1 MADDVILSLVVIG
14 LVFLATITS
23 GLLAIYSF
31 GRIDHPLSESYGV
44 LMIVDSFWAG
54 GYFLM
59 LIAGGTLL
67 AEIGLFIKALFSA
80 LAAFAWLRFVS
91 EYTGDS
97 EWLPSWLW
105 WAGVAES
112 IIWSILVVI
121 NPRNLMLEG
130 VEVGEFGV
138 VTAAVETAGLGATL
152 QLLIGAVLVGLSLFL
167 LGRFFVQTQGI
178 YRYQA
183 LIIFAIGAI
192 VLISTTLFITDYRPH
207 PLVDP
212 TPILFNLQA
221 VGVGWA
227 LYRYDFL
234 RVAPVIVTRFF
245 REMDDPVLLIN
256 GDRVVAD
263 YNTAADAL
271 VDDLRTQM
279 PIDAVD
285 DQAFGETLTAAVT
298 DGGTA
303 TEFTADTDSRRR
315 TYDIEVTRVTDQF
328 DITQGY
334 VVVLRDITDRK
345 QRERQLEEQ
354 NERLEEFADV
364 VSHDLRNPLS
374 TAEGWAAAV
383 ADALDGEEPDIETA
397 QMGLDHIGNSH
408 DRMEELIEV
417 LLTMARQG
425 QTVAD
430 PEPVA
435 LEECAT
441 EAWATAETG
450 GMELCVDTDRTVPA
464 DPVRLRQA
472 FENLFRNAN
481 DHSGAATVTVTT
493 TAEGFAIEDD
503 GSGIDP
509 DDREELFEFG
519 YTTDEEGTGIGLAV
533 VKRIIEAH
541 GWRITVGE
549 SDHGGACFE
558 ITGVAES
565 PRR

>member
-1 MADDVILSLVVIG
+1 MVDEVVLSLVVIG
-14 LVFLATITS
+14 LMFLATIAS
-23 GLLAIYSF
+23 ALFAAYSF
-31 GRIDHPLSESYGV
+31 GWIEHPLSESYGILV
-44 LMIVDSFWAG
+44 AVDSFWAG
-54 GYFLM
+54 GSFLM
-59 LIAGGTLL
+59 LVAGGTLL

-80 LAAFAWLRFVS
+80 VAAFAWLRFVS

-97 EWLPSWLW
+97 EWLPGWLW
-105 WAGVAES
+105 WLGAAES
-112 IIWSILVVI
+112 IVWSVLVVS
-121 NPRNLMLEG
+121 NPGGLILEG
-130 VEVGEFGV
+130 IEIGQFGV
-138 VTAAVETAGLGATL
+138 VTAAVETPGLGAAV
-152 QLLIGAVLVGLSLFL
+152 QLLIGASLVGLSLFL
-167 LGRFFVQTQGI
+167 LGRFFLQTQGI

-192 VLISTTLFITDYRPH
+192 VLVSTTLFISDYQPH
-207 PLVDP
+207 PLIDP

-263 YNTAADAL
+263 YNAAADAL
-271 VDDLRTQM
+271 VDDLRTQVS
-279 PIDAVD
+279 IDAIED
-285 DQAFGETLTAAVT
+285 PAFSEMLTAAVT

-303 TEFTADTDSRRR
+303 TEFIADTDSRRR
-315 TYDIEVTRVTDQF
+315 IYDIEVTRVTDQF
-328 DITQGY
+328 DTTQGY
-334 VVVLRDITDRK
+334 MIVLRDITDHK

-374 TAEGWAAAV
+374 TAEGWVAAV
-383 ADALDGEEPDIETA
+383 TDALDGEEPDVDTA
-397 QMGLDHIGNSH
+397 QMGLDHIAHSH
-408 DRMEELIEV
+408 DRMDELIDV

-430 PEPVA
+430 PEPVS
-435 LEECAT
+435 LETCAT
-441 EAWATAETG
+441 KAWATAETG
-450 GMELCVDTDRTVPA
+450 EMTLRVDTDRTVPA
-464 DPVRLRQA
+464 DPARLRQA

-481 DHSGAATVTVTT
+481 DHSEAATVVVTT
-493 TAEGFAIEDD
+493 TPEGFAVEDD
-503 GSGIDP
+503 GIGIDP
-509 DDREELFEFG
+509 DDREDLFAFG
-519 YTTDEEGTGIGLAV
+519 YSTNEEGTGIGLAV

-549 SDHGGACFE
+549 SDDGGACFE
-558 ITGVAES
+558 VTGVS
-565 PRR
+565 T